1 MIELYHIYKQYQ
13 PPTWALYDVTF
24 QINKGEFVIITG
36 PSGAGKTTLLRII
49 FRELLPTKGQ
59 IIVNGRN
66 TLIIPNHKIYLL
78 RRIVGFV
85 FQDFKLLPQKT
96 VFDNVALPLIVT
108 GTPFKLVKKKV
119 FNALKTVGL
128 HHKMKAYPLSLSGG
142 EQQRVAIARA
152 IVNEPLILLADE
164 PTGNLDPDLSFEIMN
179 FFKEFTLQGT
189 TVVVATHD
197 KELIKRFGKRVIF
210 LDRGKIV
217 GEEKIEL

>member
-1 MIELYHIYKQYQ
+1 MIELYHIFKQYQ
-13 PPTWALYDVTF
+13 PPVWALYDITF
-24 QINKGEFVIITG
+24 QIGKGEFVIITG

-66 TLIIPNHKIYLL
+66 TLIMPSHKIYLL

-96 VFDNVALPLIVT
+96 VFENVALPLIVT
-108 GTPFKLVKKKV
+108 GTPFKLIRKKV
-119 FNALKTVGL
+119 FNALKMVGL

-164 PTGNLDPDLSFEIMN
+164 PTGNLDPELSYEIMN
-179 FFKEFTLQGT
+179 FFKEFSLQGT

-210 LDRGKIV
+210 LDKGRLV
-217 GEEKIEL
+217 GEERN

>member
-13 PPTWALYDVTF
+13 PPAWALYDITF
-24 QINKGEFVIITG
+24 QISKGEFVFITG
-36 PSGAGKTTLLRII
+36 PSGAGKTTLLKII
-49 FRELLPTKGQ
+49 FRELLPTRGQ

-66 TLIIPNHKIYLL
+66 TLIMPNHKIYLL

-96 VFDNVALPLIVT
+96 VFDNVALPLIVI
-108 GTPFKLVKKKV
+108 GAPFKLIKKRV
-119 FNALKTVGL
+119 FNALKVVGL

-142 EQQRVAIARA
+142 EQQRIAIARA

-179 FFKEFTLQGT
+179 FFKEFSLQGT
-189 TVVVATHD
+189 TVVIATHD
-197 KELIKRFGKRVIF
+197 RELIKRFGKRVIF
-210 LDRGKIV
+210 LDRGKLI
-217 GEEKIEL
+217 GEEKN